1 MKKIDMQSKFQ
12 QLKCDV
18 DASLESINKRQVIEQ
33 VDMKRTEKK
42 IKDDGEILIKEPI
55 FTFAS
60 GFNVADR

>member
-1 MKKIDMQSKFQ
+1 
-12 QLKCDV
+12 
-18 DASLESINKRQVIEQ
+18 
-33 VDMKRTEKK
+33 MKRTEKK